1 VLTLMVRRQSVGT
14 PFKRTIIQIKSKN
27 KKVMKKVMM
36 TLVVATT
43 TMCCYAQFKV
53 NANGKA
59 SIGSQS
65 PVNCAMLNLNESNYA
80 SYNMGIAADINNNDC
95 TFNIGLA
102 SNTHP
107 STNINSGRTT
117 GVLGVAGRRTSGY
130 NYGVIG
136 ALAGTNNGA
145 GIFGTLTNTTGVYV
159 NGLYAGYFDGPVH
172 VTGTLNSP
180 CLITPSD
187 MTQSENVISLA
198 DSKAP
203 SATLNR
209 VLGMNVISYN
219 YKDKEIP
226 EVERDT
232 ISPELAKAKYSVEK
246 NRHYGLSAQELQA
259 IYPDLVY
266 KGQDGTLG
274 VNYIE
279 LVPILIQSIQE
290 LKQELDVVK
299 GGAEYKTRSVSD
311 ETADFN
317 AAATGNVLYQNTPN
331 PFKEQTTIRFR
342 LADDATNAAIC
353 IFDMS
358 GKMLKKLPV
367 SSGMTSVKVNGYE
380 LGEGLYL
387 YSLVVNGKEIDTKRM
402 IVTK

>member
-1 VLTLMVRRQSVGT
+1 
-14 PFKRTIIQIKSKN
+14 
-27 KKVMKKVMM
+27 MKKIMM

-65 PVNCAMLNLNESNYA
+65 PVSCALLNLNESNYA

-107 STNINSGRTT
+107 STNNNSGRTT
-117 GVLGVAGRRTSGY
+117 GVLGVGGRRTSGY

-159 NGLYAGYFDGPVH
+159 NGLYAGYFDGPTYCNNT
-172 VTGTLNSP
+172 VTATSF
-180 CLITPSD
+180 ITPSD
-187 MTQSENVISLA
+187 ITLKENILPLA
-198 DSKAP
+198 DSKVP
-203 SATLNR
+203 SATLNHIMD
-209 VLGMNVISYN
+209 MNVISYN
-219 YKDKEIP
+219 YKNKEIP
-226 EVERDT
+226 EAERDT
-232 ISPELAKAKYSVEK
+232 ISSELAEARYSVAK
-246 NRHYGLSAQELQA
+246 NRHYGLSAQELQT
-259 IYPDLVY
+259 IYPELVY

-274 VNYIE
+274 VNYVE

-290 LKQELDVVK
+290 LKQELDDVK
-299 GGAEYKTRSVSD
+299 GGSENKTRSVDGINNYSSTNTD
-311 ETADFN
+311 
-317 AAATGNVLYQNTPN
+317 NVLYQNTPN

-342 LADDATNAAIC
+342 LAENGTNAAIC

-367 SSGMTSVKVNGYE
+367 SQGMTSVTVNGWE

-387 YSLVVNGKEIDTKRM
+387 YSLVVNGSEIDTKRM
-402 IVTK
+402 IITK

>member
-1 VLTLMVRRQSVGT
+1 
-14 PFKRTIIQIKSKN
+14 
-27 KKVMKKVMM
+27 MKKIMM

-95 TFNIGLA
+95 TYNIGLA

-107 STNINSGRTT
+107 SSNINSGRTT
-117 GVLGVAGRRTSGY
+117 GVLGVGGRRTSGY

-159 NGLYAGYFDGPVH
+159 NGQYAGYFDGP
-172 VTGTLNSP
+172 TYCSSTITATNFITNSDITLK
-180 CLITPSD
+180 
-187 MTQSENVISLA
+187 ENILPLA

-203 SATLNR
+203 LATLNR
-209 VLGMNVISYN
+209 VMGMNVISYN

-226 EVERDT
+226 EAERDT
-232 ISPELAKAKYSVEK
+232 ISPELAKARYSVAK

-266 KGQDGTLG
+266 EGQDGKLG
-274 VNYIE
+274 VNYVE

-290 LKQELDVVK
+290 LNQKVDELENEK
-299 GGAEYKTRSVSD
+299 AAKTRSVGDDTSD
-311 ETADFN
+311 FSSVS
-317 AAATGNVLYQNTPN
+317 TGNVLYQNTPN
-331 PFKEQTTIRFR
+331 PFKEQTTIRLR

-358 GKMLKKLPV
+358 GKMLKKMPV
-367 SSGMTSVKVNGYE
+367 SSGMTSVTVNGYE

-387 YSLVVNGKEIDTKRM
+387 YSLVVNGREIDTKRM
-402 IVTK
+402 IITK

>member
-1 VLTLMVRRQSVGT
+1 
-14 PFKRTIIQIKSKN
+14 
-27 KKVMKKVMM
+27 MKKLFVM
-36 TLVVATT
+36 LLIAASPSIVF
-43 TMCCYAQFKV
+43 AQFKV
-53 NANGKA
+53 DAYGKA

-107 STNINSGRTT
+107 STNISSGRTT
-117 GVLGVAGRRTSGY
+117 VVLGVGGRRTSGY

-159 NGLYAGYFDGPVH
+159 NGQYAGYFDGP
-172 VTGTLNSP
+172 TYCSSTITATNFITNSDITLK
-180 CLITPSD
+180 
-187 MTQSENVISLA
+187 ENILPLA

-203 SATLNR
+203 LATLNR
-209 VLGMNVISYN
+209 VMGMNVISYN

-226 EVERDT
+226 EAERDT
-232 ISPELAKAKYSVEK
+232 ISPELAKARYSVAK

-266 KGQDGTLG
+266 EGQDGKLG
-274 VNYIE
+274 VNYVE

-290 LKQELDVVK
+290 LNQKVDELEK
-299 GGAEYKTRSVSD
+299 EKAAKTRSVGDDTSD
-311 ETADFN
+311 FSAVT
-317 AAATGNVLYQNTPN
+317 TGNVLYQNTPN

-342 LADDATNAAIC
+342 LADDAANAAIC

-367 SSGMTSVKVNGYE
+367 SLGMTSVTINGWE

-387 YSLVVNGKEIDTKRM
+387 YSLVVNGREIDTKRM
-402 IVTK
+402 ILTK